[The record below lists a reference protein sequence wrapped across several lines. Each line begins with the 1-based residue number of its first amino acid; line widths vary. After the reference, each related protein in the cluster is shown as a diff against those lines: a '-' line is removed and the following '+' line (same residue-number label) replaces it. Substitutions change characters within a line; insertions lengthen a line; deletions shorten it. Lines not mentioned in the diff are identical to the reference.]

1 MKVKTS
7 ITLSKNLISQ
17 IDEMTAGEQ
26 NRSAFI
32 ETAVAAYIELLRRTR
47 RDRSDIDILNR
58 LSPRLN
64 KEMKEFLKHQVE
76 I

>member
-1 MKVKTS
+1 VKTS
-7 ITLSKNLISQ
+7 ITLSRDIVSQ
-17 IDEMTAGEQ
+17 IDELAAGER

-32 ETAVAAYIELLRRTR
+32 ETAVAAYIELLRRAR
-47 RDRSDIDILNR
+47 RDSSDLAVLNR

-64 KEMKEFLKHQVE
+64 KEMREFLKYQAE

>member
-7 ITLSKNLISQ
+7 ITLSRELISQ
-17 IDEMTAGEQ
+17 IDEISAGEK

-32 ETAVAAYIELLRRTR
+32 ETAVAAYIELLQRAK
-47 RDRSDIDILNR
+47 RDQNDLGILNR

-64 KEMKEFLKHQVE
+64 REMKDSLKYQAE